1 MAWRCQNS
9 TNSSTMKKFFKN
21 RRGGAWGLAP
31 VRIFVYVLGI
41 WLIPQFVIHQ
51 MGLDSVSF
59 SDKWCATVW
68 GTALTLSLGWG
79 LYRLVKSYRNHV
91 PSYGQR
97 DDFNF
102 YSEENDGGGDGGG

>member
-1 MAWRCQNS
+1 M
-9 TNSSTMKKFFKN
+9 
-21 RRGGAWGLAP
+21 
-31 VRIFVYVLGI
+31 
-41 WLIPQFVIHQ
+41 HQ

-59 SDKWCATVW
+59 TDTWFATVW